1 MGRLPRLDS
10 SCINMSRGPTTRAE
24 RALYLGGLPGVGSR
38 FLEPERKTTML
49 LGPYDDLQARC
60 LEMTDELR
68 QLKAENESLKRGNSD
83 SEVLINHLKKE
94 SDLQMGLVAR
104 EQQEAM
110 GAKRA
115 GEAAADDAWELRLSL
130 EAKDAT
136 IADLTRKNEELE
148 DQLVGLHAMMEEFK
162 SHPEGVAGN

>member
-1 MGRLPRLDS
+1 MSAPR
-10 SCINMSRGPTTRAE
+10 TRAE

-49 LGPYDDLQARC
+49 LGPYDNLQNRC

-68 QLKAENESLKRGNSD
+68 KANASK
-83 SEVLINHLKKE
+83 SELEQELANANLLINHLKRE
-94 SDLQMGLVAR
+94 ADLQMGLVAK
-104 EQQEAM
+104 EQNETNNV
-110 GAKRA
+110 KSA
-115 GEAAADDAWELRLSL
+115 GEAAADDAWELRLQL
-130 EAKDAT
+130 ETKDAA

-162 SHPEGVAGN
+162 SHGPAGVGN